1 MTASVNR
8 RITGRAPLRKRRL
21 SLSARRSAVGL
32 AFVSPFVVG
41 FIAFYLRGLLLT
53 VEFSLSDL
61 SLRPNGGYDLAFV
74 GLKHYIYAF
83 REHATF
89 KQILTSS
96 IGDMALDVPLILFFS
111 LFMAILLNQRFRGRT
126 LARAIFF
133 LPVLLNAPAIA
144 DALELSRAMMLGG
157 TSPASAAVTQAAGS
171 GGVNVSYYVG
181 MLADLGMPRAA
192 LDYIVGAVE
201 RINGIITS
209 SGVQLVIFLAAL
221 QSISPA
227 LYEVA
232 RIEGATAYESFW
244 KITFPMV
251 SPLIVTNMVYTLVDS
266 FVSSDAINLSFDT
279 IFGASKQYGLGS
291 AFSLV
296 SMAALCGI
304 LMISSG
310 VVSRRAF
317 YQN

>member
-1 MTASVNR
+1 MTVKTDR
-8 RITGRAPLRKRRL
+8 GIVGRAPARKRRL
-21 SLSARRSAVGL
+21 SLSARKALAGL

-41 FIAFYLRGLLLT
+41 FVAFYLRGLLLT
-53 VEFSLSDL
+53 LDFSLSDL

-96 IGDMALDVPLILFFS
+96 VGDMALDVPLILFFS

-126 LARAIFF
+126 FARAVFF

-157 TSPASAAVTQAAGS
+157 TSPASAAVTQAAGDAS
-171 GGVNVSYYVG
+171 VNMSYYVG
-181 MLADLGMPRAA
+181 MMGDLGLPRAA
-192 LDYIVGAVE
+192 LDYVVGAVG

-232 RIEGATAYESFW
+232 KIEGATAYESFW

-266 FVSSDAINLSFDT
+266 FVSSDVINLSFDT
-279 IFGASKQYGLGS
+279 IFGTTKQYGLGS

-304 LMISSG
+304 LMIASG
-310 VVSRRAF
+310 LVSRRAF